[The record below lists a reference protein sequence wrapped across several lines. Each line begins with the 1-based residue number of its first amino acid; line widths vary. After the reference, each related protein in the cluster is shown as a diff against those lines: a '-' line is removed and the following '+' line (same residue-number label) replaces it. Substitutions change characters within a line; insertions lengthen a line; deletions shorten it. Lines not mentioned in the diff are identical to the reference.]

1 MQHRMFALIIII
13 TTAAAIVGA
22 GTPAAADPKPDDA
35 VEYRQGMMMG
45 IGWNVS
51 PMGAMVKGK
60 IPFDRD
66 QFAFFAGRAAL
77 LAPMALEGFTPN
89 TADTKSEAKPKLW
102 LHLDDFKKRI
112 KDLEEAT
119 AKLASVA
126 KGGDEAAMKQQFGDT
141 FKVCK
146 GCHDE
151 YQKKH

>member
-1 MQHRMFALIIII
+1 MQRRIFALI
-13 TTAAAIVGA
+13 TAAAAVVGA

-35 VEYRQGMMMG
+35 VEYRQGMMRG

-66 QFAFFAGRAAL
+66 KFAFFAGRAAL

-89 TADTKSEAKPKLW
+89 TADTQSEAKPELW
-102 LHLDDFKKRI
+102 RHLDDFKKRI

-141 FKVCK
+141 VKVCK